1 MQDRKAQIVSAKE
14 SERKEE
20 EKIGFF
26 QRFTLGNVLKIVYL
40 LISVSF
46 GYGLFGLI
54 IYFMANKNYG

>member
-20 EKIGFF
+20 EKNGFF

-40 LISVSF
+40 FISV
-46 GYGLFGLI
+46 
-54 IYFMANKNYG
+54 